1 VGYVY
6 ALLAALLFGANGS
19 VTKVILSNGFTP
31 AQVTVLRVVGTAV
44 IAGAILAFCAR
55 AAFRV
60 SWRQLAVLAT
70 LGVTGVAILQFA
82 YAVAITLLPVGIT
95 LLFEYLA
102 VLLVALVAF
111 FLFKENV
118 KLRLWIAIIFVL
130 LGLALVAEVWD
141 STLGPLGVVAALV
154 SAVALTVYFVVGERE
169 VGKATPMTVLFWTM
183 AFASVFWMLFGDWR
197 QLDPAIFGSSTSL
210 GGHLAGISMPF
221 WVLIAWNILLGSFIP
236 YLFSFLALR
245 TLSATAAGIVASAE
259 VVFAFAVAWLWL
271 GESLNLIQI
280 MGGSVVLVGIVLA
293 QTARANKVVQA
304 DLVLVDTAAIT
315 LP

>member
-1 VGYVY
+1 MGYVY

-19 VTKVILSNGFTP
+19 VTKVILSSGFTP
-31 AQVTVLRVVGTAV
+31 AQVTVLRIVGTAV
-44 IAGAILAFCAR
+44 IAGAVLLVSSR

-60 SWRQLAVLAT
+60 SWRQLAILAT

-82 YAVAITLLPVGIT
+82 YAIAITLLPVGIT

-111 FLFKENV
+111 FLFKEHV
-118 KLRLWIAIIFVL
+118 KIRLWIAIIFVL

-141 STLGPLGVVAALV
+141 STLEAVGVIAALV

-169 VGKATPMTVLFWTM
+169 VGKATPLTVLFWTM
-183 AFASVFWMLFGDWR
+183 VFGCLFWIVFGDWR
-197 QLDPAIFGSSTSL
+197 QIDPAIFGTSISL
-210 GGHLAGISMPF
+210 GGHLAGISLPF
-221 WVLIAWNILLGSFIP
+221 WILIAWNIVLGSFIP

-245 TLSATAAGIVASAE
+245 YLSATAAGIIASAE
-259 VVFAFAVAWLWL
+259 VMFAFAVAWLWL

-293 QTARANKVVQA
+293 QTARMHKVVQA